1 MRRVVVVAAAATPA
15 AVVVVVLLLLLL
27 LVVVAWQQ
35 CGWHIK
41 SRVQHQVHT
50 GLLHQVP
57 RGARTVQGE
66 WHRTVPP
73 RPW

>member
-1 MRRVVVVAAAATPA
+1 VAL
-15 AVVVVVLLLLLL
+15 VVVVLLVVLLLVLVL
-27 LVVVAWQQ
+27 LVVVARQQ

-57 RGARTVQGE
+57 RGVRTVQGE
-66 WHRTVPP
+66 
-73 RPW
+73 